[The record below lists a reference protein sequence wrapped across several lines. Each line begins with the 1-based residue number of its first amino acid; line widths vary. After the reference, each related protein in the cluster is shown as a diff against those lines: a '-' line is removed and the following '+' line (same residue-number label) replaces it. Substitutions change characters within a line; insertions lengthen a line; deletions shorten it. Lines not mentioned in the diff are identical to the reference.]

1 MLPHDAKIELLK
13 AIREAK
19 MDITPLVQSPARLR
33 IIKVLYEHEEGIQI
47 RALLRAVGC
56 DHRTLYRVLSILE
69 AEGLLISKRFKH
81 KRGRPRV
88 IKLNRKSPKFKV
100 IKALMKTGSLELIE
114 ALLRFGREMV
124 R

>member
-1 MLPHDAKIELLK
+1 MARHDARLELLK

-19 MDITPLVQSPARLR
+19 MDIAPLIISPSRFEVLKA
-33 IIKVLYEHEEGIQI
+33 LYEHEEGIQI
-47 RALLRAVGC
+47 RALMEAVGC

-114 ALLRFGREMV
+114 ALLRFGGKTER
-124 R
+124 